1 MPNVGKSTIINA
13 LRSRDT
19 ELGHTKRSGA
29 RTGGVPC
36 ITKSI
41 TGFKIK
47 VDPPTYVHDTPGIII
62 PKIEDPRQ
70 ALKLALCNCIRDGI
84 IEPEVVCDYALY
96 VLNKHREFT
105 YVKRYNLP
113 DNLPTDQLHDVLF
126 AIQ

>member
-19 ELGHTKRSGA
+19 ELGHTKKSGA

-126 AIQ
+126 AI